1 MSRII
6 PHTEESLGPNVPMAA
21 CPAPCA
27 PPILP
32 AKSGRA
38 RSAVPCRLGSQSCRT
53 PSAREGFTLI
63 EIMVVVAIMAI
74 VMTMS
79 VPVIYKVLHRE
90 PLNKAVRDVV
100 EVLSNARARAI
111 MQGKVVEVYFHPKTG
126 LIQIAGAGPSHVRHS
141 QTEGVGLAEA
151 QAPSNSGLSAQLS
164 DKLEIEML
172 DVNLTEYKD
181 KDLARVRF
189 FPNGTC
195 DEMTLVLHSLNAK
208 SENEEWAGISLE
220 ITTGLASVVTD
231 RNKLKMLQ

>member
-1 MSRII
+1 MSRIT
-6 PHTEESLGPNVPMAA
+6 PHLSAE
-21 CPAPCA
+21 
-27 PPILP
+27 LP
-32 AKSGRA
+32 LR
-38 RSAVPCRLGSQSCRT
+38 GSDGD
-53 PSAREGFTLI
+53 AHGGFTLI
-63 EIMVVVAIMAI
+63 ELMVVVAIMAI

-100 EVLSNARARAI
+100 EVLSNARARSI
-111 MQGKVVEVYFHPKTG
+111 MQGRVVEVYFHPRTG
-126 LIQIAGAGPSHVRHS
+126 LIEIAGAGPSHVHHA
-141 QTEGVGLAEA
+141 QTEGVGLAQA
-151 QAPSNSGLSAQLS
+151 QPPSNSGLSAQLS

-195 DEMTLVLHSLNAK
+195 DEMTLVLHALDAK

>member
-6 PHTEESLGPNVPMAA
+6 PHTQEPLG
-21 CPAPCA
+21 
-27 PPILP
+27 
-32 AKSGRA
+32 GRSQVGGT
-38 RSAVPCRLGSQSCRT
+38 RSARG
-53 PSAREGFTLI
+53 GFTLI
-63 EIMVVVAIMAI
+63 ELMVVVAIMAI

-111 MQGKVVEVYFHPKTG
+111 MRGRVVEVYFHPRTG
-126 LIQIAGAGPSHVRHS
+126 LIEIAGAGPSHVRHF
-141 QTEGVGLAEA
+141 QTEGVGLAQA

-189 FPNGTC
+189 FPDGTC
-195 DEMTLVLHSLNAK
+195 DEMTLVLHALDAK